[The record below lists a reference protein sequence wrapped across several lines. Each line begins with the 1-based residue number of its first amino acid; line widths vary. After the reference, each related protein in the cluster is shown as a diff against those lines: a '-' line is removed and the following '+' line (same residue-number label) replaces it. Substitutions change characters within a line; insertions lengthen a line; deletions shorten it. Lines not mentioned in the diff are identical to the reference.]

1 MKNSKNN
8 FIINRALN
16 SCLECKSL
24 CNFAKKDSTQF
35 KFHFFLPTFIC
46 FTFILETT
54 RPATTTTTTP
64 VTMRRQK
71 TDIDNE
77 IEDERRQD
85 VKTRPGAG
93 SGVFSKAMCASLRVP
108 CRFVTEHPCCKMPQD
123 IGMLGR

>member
-1 MKNSKNN
+1 MFRVQVTLQFCQKKTQ
-8 FIINRALN
+8 LN
-16 SCLECKSL
+16 LE
-24 CNFAKKDSTQF
+24 
-35 KFHFFLPTFIC
+35 FHFFLQIFIC
-46 FTFILETT
+46 FLILETT
-54 RPATTTTTTP
+54 RPAPTTTP
-64 VTMRRQK
+64 TPVTIRRQES
-71 TDIDNE
+71 DIDNE